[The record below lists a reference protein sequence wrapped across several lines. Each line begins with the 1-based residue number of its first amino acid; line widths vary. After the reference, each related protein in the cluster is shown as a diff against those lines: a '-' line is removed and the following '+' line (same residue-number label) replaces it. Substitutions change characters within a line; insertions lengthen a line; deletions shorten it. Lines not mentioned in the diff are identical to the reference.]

1 MNSRKVILLMRK
13 NEYKKIL
20 YYLYIMASKVSKASK
35 KEKVPKESK
44 TLKVEEVPVKVDEV
58 LAPVQ
63 VPESTPAPTTVSP
76 EVSHS
81 LHDMFTNLNK
91 AFQDLNSQMS
101 LLKSEFRQ
109 IEKQVTREM
118 RVLDKMNARRNKNK
132 GNRAPSGFVKPTKI
146 SNDLA
151 AFLGKEPG
159 SLMARTDVTKQITAY
174 IRAND
179 LQDKT
184 NGRLIL
190 ADDKLKKL
198 LNYDEKKVTDPKQQ
212 LSYFNLQRF
221 VSCHFEKSA

>member
-1 MNSRKVILLMRK
+1 MASK
-13 NEYKKIL
+13 
-20 YYLYIMASKVSKASK
+20 ASKVST
-35 KEKVPKESK
+35 KEKSTKATKAAK
-44 TLKVEEVPVKVDEV
+44 TVVEEPIVAPTPV
-58 LAPVQ
+58 LAPV
-63 VPESTPAPTTVSP
+63 PAPEAAAPAPSTTP
-76 EVSHS
+76 EPTQS
-81 LHDMFTNLNK
+81 LHDLFTNLNK
-91 AFQDLNSQMS
+91 AFQDLNSHVS

-109 IEKQVTREM
+109 VEKQVTREM

-159 SLMARTDVTKQITAY
+159 TLMARTDVTKQITAY

-198 LNYDEKKVTDPKQQ
+198 LNYDEKTVTDPKQQ

-221 VSCHFEKSA
+221 LSGHFEKSA

>member
-1 MNSRKVILLMRK
+1 M
-13 NEYKKIL
+13 
-20 YYLYIMASKVSKASK
+20 SKVSK
-35 KEKVPKESK
+35 KEKEKEK
-44 TLKVEEVPVKVDEV
+44 ATKPVKVVDEPVKVTKPTKVEPV
-58 LAPVQ
+58 LVPVQ
-63 VPESTPAPTTVSP
+63 VPDSPSTPTTPTT
-76 EVSHS
+76 EATHS
-81 LHDMFTNLNK
+81 LHDMFTSINK
-91 AFQDLNSQMS
+91 AFQDLNSQVS
-101 LLKSEFRQ
+101 LVKGELRQ

-151 AFLGKEPG
+151 VFLGKEPG
-159 SLMARTDVTKQITAY
+159 TMMARTDVTKQITAY

-198 LNYDEKKVTDPKQQ
+198 LNYDEKTVTDPKQQ

-221 VSCHFEKSA
+221 LSGHFEKSA

>member
-1 MNSRKVILLMRK
+1 MASK
-13 NEYKKIL
+13 
-20 YYLYIMASKVSKASK
+20 ASKVSTK
-35 KEKVPKESK
+35 KEKTPKQTKTVDPVVATEPVVVP
-44 TLKVEEVPVKVDEV
+44 V

-63 VPESTPAPTTVSP
+63 PEPVSATPSGSP
-76 EVSHS
+76 EVTHS

-151 AFLGKEPG
+151 AFLGKETG
-159 SLMARTDVTKQITAY
+159 TLMARTDVTKQITAY

-221 VSCHFEKSA
+221 LSCHFEKSV

>member
-1 MNSRKVILLMRK
+1 MRK

-20 YYLYIMASKVSKASK
+20 YYLYIMASKVSKASNK
-35 KEKVPKESK
+35 DKVPKESK
-44 TLKVEEVPVKVDEV
+44 TLKVEETPVKVEEV

-63 VPESTPAPTTVSP
+63 VPDPVSTPTTSNP
-76 EVSHS
+76 EASHS

-151 AFLGKEPG
+151 SFLGKEAG
-159 SLMARTDVTKQITAY
+159 TLMARTDVTKQITAY

-221 VSCHFEKSA
+221 LSCHFEKSV

>member
-1 MNSRKVILLMRK
+1 MASK
-13 NEYKKIL
+13 
-20 YYLYIMASKVSKASK
+20 ASKVST
-35 KEKVPKESK
+35 KEKSTKATKAAKSV
-44 TLKVEEVPVKVDEV
+44 VENPIVSPTPV

-63 VPESTPAPTTVSP
+63 IPDTVAPPAPSTTP
-76 EVSHS
+76 EPTQS
-81 LHDMFTNLNK
+81 LHDLFTNLNK
-91 AFQDLNSQMS
+91 AFQELNSHVS
-101 LLKSEFRQ
+101 LLKNEFRQ
-109 IEKQVTREM
+109 VEKQVTREM

-159 SLMARTDVTKQITAY
+159 TLMARTDVTKQITAY

-190 ADDKLKKL
+190 ADEKLKKL
-198 LNYDEKKVTDPKQQ
+198 LNYDEKTVTDPKQQ

-221 VSCHFEKSA
+221 LSGHFEKSV

>member
-1 MNSRKVILLMRK
+1 
-13 NEYKKIL
+13 
-20 YYLYIMASKVSKASK
+20 MASKVSKVSTK
-35 KEKVPKESK
+35 KEKTPKQTKTVEPVVAAEPVVVP
-44 TLKVEEVPVKVDEV
+44 V

-63 VPESTPAPTTVSP
+63 TEPVSATPSGSP
-76 EVSHS
+76 EVTHS

-151 AFLGKEPG
+151 AFLGKETG
-159 SLMARTDVTKQITAY
+159 TLMARTDVTKQITAY

-184 NGRLIL
+184 NGRLSL

-221 VSCHFEKSA
+221 LSCHFEKSV

>member
-1 MNSRKVILLMRK
+1 
-13 NEYKKIL
+13 
-20 YYLYIMASKVSKASK
+20 MASKVNKVS
-35 KEKVPKESK
+35 KEKSTKATKAVKA
-44 TLKVEEVPVKVDEV
+44 VVAEEPIVAPTPV

-63 VPESTPAPTTVSP
+63 IPETVTPPAPSSTPEPTQ
-76 EVSHS
+76 S
-81 LHDMFTNLNK
+81 LHDLFTNLNK
-91 AFQDLNSQMS
+91 AFQELNSHVS
-101 LLKSEFRQ
+101 LLKNEFRQ
-109 IEKQVTREM
+109 VEKQVTREM

-159 SLMARTDVTKQITAY
+159 TMMARTDVTKQITAY

-198 LNYDEKKVTDPKQQ
+198 LNYDEKKLTDPKQQ

-221 VSCHFEKSA
+221 LSCHFEKSV

>member
-1 MNSRKVILLMRK
+1 MRK

-20 YYLYIMASKVSKASK
+20 HYLYIMASKVSKVSTKEKSTKATKASK
-35 KEKVPKESK
+35 TV
-44 TLKVEEVPVKVDEV
+44 VEETIVTPTPV
-58 LAPVQ
+58 LAPVP
-63 VPESTPAPTTVSP
+63 VPVTDTATPPAPSTTP
-76 EVSHS
+76 EPTQS
-81 LHDMFTNLNK
+81 LHDLFTNLNK
-91 AFQDLNSQMS
+91 AFQELNSHVS
-101 LLKSEFRQ
+101 LLKNEFRQ
-109 IEKQVTREM
+109 VEKQVTREM

-159 SLMARTDVTKQITAY
+159 TLMARTDVTKQITAY

-198 LNYDEKKVTDPKQQ
+198 LNYDEKTVTDPKQQ

-221 VSCHFEKSA
+221 LSGHFEKSV

>member
-1 MNSRKVILLMRK
+1 MRK

-20 YYLYIMASKVSKASK
+20 QLVYIMASKASK
-35 KEKVPKESK
+35 VSTKEKSTKATKAAKSV
-44 TLKVEEVPVKVDEV
+44 VEEPIVSPTPV

-63 VPESTPAPTTVSP
+63 IPETVVPPAPSTTP
-76 EVSHS
+76 EPTQS
-81 LHDMFTNLNK
+81 LHDLFTNLNK
-91 AFQDLNSQMS
+91 AFQELNSHVS
-101 LLKSEFRQ
+101 LLKNEFRQ
-109 IEKQVTREM
+109 VEKQVTREM

-151 AFLGKEPG
+151 AFLGKDPG
-159 SLMARTDVTKQITAY
+159 TLMARTDVTKQITAY

-198 LNYDEKKVTDPKQQ
+198 LNYDEKTVTDPKQQ

-221 VSCHFEKSA
+221 LSGHFEKSV

>member
-1 MNSRKVILLMRK
+1 
-13 NEYKKIL
+13 
-20 YYLYIMASKVSKASK
+20 MASKVSKVSK
-35 KEKVPKESK
+35 KEKVVKQPK
-44 TLKVEEVPVKVDEV
+44 VVDPPVTPEPVV
-58 LAPVQ
+58 APLVAPVQ
-63 VPESTPAPTTVSP
+63 TEIEPSTVTPPGTP
-76 EVSHS
+76 EVPHS

-151 AFLGKEPG
+151 AFLGKETG
-159 SLMARTDVTKQITAY
+159 TLMARTDVTKQITAY

-221 VSCHFEKSA
+221 LSCHFEKSV

>member
-1 MNSRKVILLMRK
+1 
-13 NEYKKIL
+13 
-20 YYLYIMASKVSKASK
+20 MASKVSKVSK
-35 KEKVPKESK
+35 KEKVIKEPKV
-44 TLKVEEVPVKVDEV
+44 VEKSVTEPVPVPVAPV

-63 VPESTPAPTTVSP
+63 PDAVTTTPPGSP
-76 EVSHS
+76 EVIHS

-151 AFLGKEPG
+151 VFLGKEAG
-159 SLMARTDVTKQITAY
+159 TLMARTDVTKQITAY

-190 ADDKLKKL
+190 ADEKLKKL

-221 VSCHFEKSA
+221 LSCHFEKSA

>member
-1 MNSRKVILLMRK
+1 
-13 NEYKKIL
+13 
-20 YYLYIMASKVSKASK
+20 MASKVSKASK

-44 TLKVEEVPVKVDEV
+44 TLKVDETPVKVEAV

-63 VPESTPAPTTVSP
+63 VPETTTAPVAPTTP

-151 AFLGKEPG
+151 VFLGKEPG
-159 SLMARTDVTKQITAY
+159 TLMARTDVTKQITAY

-221 VSCHFEKSA
+221 LSCHFEKSA

>member
-1 MNSRKVILLMRK
+1 
-13 NEYKKIL
+13 
-20 YYLYIMASKVSKASK
+20 MASKASK
-35 KEKVPKESK
+35 VPTKKEKTPKQI
-44 TLKVEEVPVKVDEV
+44 KVVDPVTPVEPVVVPV
-58 LAPVQ
+58 LSPVQ
-63 VPESTPAPTTVSP
+63 PDPATPTPPGTP
-76 EVSHS
+76 EVIHS

-101 LLKSEFRQ
+101 LLKGEFRQ

-151 AFLGKEPG
+151 AFLGKESG
-159 SLMARTDVTKQITAY
+159 TMMARTDVTKQITAY

-221 VSCHFEKSA
+221 LSCHFEKSV

>member
-1 MNSRKVILLMRK
+1 
-13 NEYKKIL
+13 
-20 YYLYIMASKVSKASK
+20 MASKVSKVSTK
-35 KEKVPKESK
+35 KEKSPKQM
-44 TLKVEEVPVKVDEV
+44 KVVDPVTPVEPVVVPV
-58 LAPVQ
+58 LTQVQ
-63 VPESTPAPTTVSP
+63 PDPATPTPPGTP
-76 EVSHS
+76 EVIHS

-101 LLKSEFRQ
+101 LLKGEFRQ

-151 AFLGKEPG
+151 AFLGKESG
-159 SLMARTDVTKQITAY
+159 TLMARTDVTKQITAY

-221 VSCHFEKSA
+221 LSCHFEKSA

>member
-1 MNSRKVILLMRK
+1 MATK
-13 NEYKKIL
+13 
-20 YYLYIMASKVSKASK
+20 ASKVQK
-35 KEKVPKESK
+35 KEKVEKSAKVLKE
-44 TLKVEEVPVKVDEV
+44 EPAPVPAPV
-58 LAPVQ
+58 LAPV
-63 VPESTPAPTTVSP
+63 PAPTPVP
-76 EVSHS
+76 ETASVGSAEPVHS

-91 AFQDLNSQMS
+91 AFQDLNSQVS
-101 LLKSEFRQ
+101 LLKGEFRQ

-118 RVLDKMNARRNKNK
+118 RTLDKMNARRNKNK

-151 AFLGKEPG
+151 AFLGKEAG
-159 SLMARTDVTKQITAY
+159 TLMARTDVTKQITAY

-221 VSCHFEKSA
+221 LSCHFEKSA

>member
-1 MNSRKVILLMRK
+1 MASK
-13 NEYKKIL
+13 
-20 YYLYIMASKVSKASK
+20 ASKVST
-35 KEKVPKESK
+35 KEKATKATKSAK
-44 TLKVEEVPVKVDEV
+44 TVVEDTIVTPTPV

-63 VPESTPAPTTVSP
+63 VPEVVPPAPSTTP
-76 EVSHS
+76 EPTQS
-81 LHDMFTNLNK
+81 LHDLFTNLNK
-91 AFQDLNSQMS
+91 AFQELNSQVS
-101 LLKSEFRQ
+101 HLKNEFRQ
-109 IEKQVTREM
+109 VEKQVTREM

-159 SLMARTDVTKQITAY
+159 TLMARTDVTKQITAY

-190 ADDKLKKL
+190 ADEKLKKL
-198 LNYDEKKVTDPKQQ
+198 LNYDEKTVTDPKQQ

-221 VSCHFEKSA
+221 LSGHFEKSV

>member
-1 MNSRKVILLMRK
+1 MRK

-20 YYLYIMASKVSKASK
+20 HYLYIMASKVSKVSTKEKSTKASK
-35 KEKVPKESK
+35 STKAI
-44 TLKVEEVPVKVDEV
+44 VEEPIVAPTPI
-58 LAPVQ
+58 LAPVT
-63 VPESTPAPTTVSP
+63 VPEVAAPPAPSTTP
-76 EVSHS
+76 EPTQS
-81 LHDMFTNLNK
+81 LHDLFTNLNK
-91 AFQDLNSQMS
+91 AFQELNSHVS
-101 LLKSEFRQ
+101 LLKNEFRQ
-109 IEKQVTREM
+109 VEKQVTREM

-159 SLMARTDVTKQITAY
+159 TLMARTDVTKQITAY

-190 ADDKLKKL
+190 ADEKLKKL
-198 LNYDEKKVTDPKQQ
+198 LNYDEKTVTDPKQQ

-221 VSCHFEKSA
+221 LSGHFEKSV

>member
-1 MNSRKVILLMRK
+1 
-13 NEYKKIL
+13 
-20 YYLYIMASKVSKASK
+20 MASKVSKVSTK
-35 KEKVPKESK
+35 KEKAPKQIKVVEPPAPVEPTVP
-44 TLKVEEVPVKVDEV
+44 V

-63 VPESTPAPTTVSP
+63 PETPTLPAPGSP
-76 EVSHS
+76 ETTHS

-101 LLKSEFRQ
+101 LLKGEFRQ

-159 SLMARTDVTKQITAY
+159 TLMARTDVTKQITAY

-221 VSCHFEKSA
+221 LSCHFEKSV